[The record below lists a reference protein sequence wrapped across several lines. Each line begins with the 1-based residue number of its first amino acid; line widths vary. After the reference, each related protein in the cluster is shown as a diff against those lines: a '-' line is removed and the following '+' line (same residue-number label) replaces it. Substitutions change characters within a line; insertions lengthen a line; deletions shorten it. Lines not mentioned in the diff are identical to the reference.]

1 MLLARKLTLALVV
14 AVIAVLGLN
23 GVLTAR
29 REIAFFEA
37 DTERDARVMARALR
51 AVVTEVFRTQGAA
64 RALTLVEEANEREAN
79 VNFRLVSTDPQSP
92 RKPTINPG
100 NLAVDRQAVFRE
112 RTPEE
117 TIITYIALPPE
128 IAPTEAIEVSS
139 SLKEQRRYVRRGI
152 VVTIVSTAATTFVA
166 AAVTIILGAWFVGR
180 PMRELVAKA
189 RRTGSGDLSHPLV
202 LGQRDELGELA
213 EEMNAMC
220 VRLAA
225 ERDARMRAVDELR
238 HAHRLAIVGRLAAG
252 IAHELGTPL
261 QVVTGWSDMIARREV
276 EGDAA
281 IDAAKNVSAAG
292 ARMTRIIR
300 ELLDFARRP
309 VANKEPVALEK
320 LVRQAV
326 TLLTPLAEKRGI
338 SIKVDA
344 ASSTEVEADV
354 GQLQQAVTNLVINGI
369 DAMKEGT
376 IEVVV
381 DEREALRPA
390 ELGGGSG
397 RFAAIEVRDQ
407 GSGIPSD
414 VLDQIFEPFFTT
426 KDVGEGTG
434 LGLPVSYGIVR
445 EHGGW
450 ISVSSELGHGACF
463 TVYLPMRGVP

>member
-1 MLLARKLTLALVV
+1 MRLARKLTLALVV
-14 AVIAVLGLN
+14 AVIAVLGVN

-37 DTERDARVMARALR
+37 DTERDARVMARAFR

-64 RALTLVEEANEREAN
+64 RALALVEEANEREAN
-79 VNFRLVSTDPQSP
+79 VNFRLVSIDPSSP

-100 NLAVDRQAVFRE
+100 NLPVDRQAVFRE
-112 RTPEE
+112 KTPEE

-128 IAPTEAIEVSS
+128 IAPNEAIEVSS

-152 VVTIVSTAATTFVA
+152 VVTMLSTAATTFVA

-202 LGQRDELGELA
+202 LRQRDELGELA

-281 IDAAKNVSAAG
+281 IEAAKNVSAAG
-292 ARMTRIIR
+292 GRMTRIIR

-309 VANKEPVALEK
+309 SANKEPVALEK

-338 SIKVDA
+338 TIAVEA
-344 ASSTEVEADV
+344 RASSDVEADV
-354 GQLQQAVTNLVINGI
+354 AQLQQAVTNLVINAI

-376 IEVVV
+376 IDVVV
-381 DEREALRPA
+381 DRREAALPA
-390 ELGGGSG
+390 ELGGATGT
-397 RFAAIEVRDQ
+397 FAVIEVRDQ
-407 GSGIPSD
+407 GSGIASE

-450 ISVSSELGHGACF
+450 ISVVSERGHGACF
-463 TVYLPMRGVP
+463 TVYLPMRGEP

>member
-1 MLLARKLTLALVV
+1 
-14 AVIAVLGLN
+14 
-23 GVLTAR
+23 
-29 REIAFFEA
+29 
-37 DTERDARVMARALR
+37 
-51 AVVTEVFRTQGAA
+51 
-64 RALTLVEEANEREAN
+64 
-79 VNFRLVSTDPQSP
+79 
-92 RKPTINPG
+92 
-100 NLAVDRQAVFRE
+100 
-112 RTPEE
+112 
-117 TIITYIALPPE
+117 
-128 IAPTEAIEVSS
+128 
-139 SLKEQRRYVRRGI
+139 
-152 VVTIVSTAATTFVA
+152 
-166 AAVTIILGAWFVGR
+166 
-180 PMRELVAKA
+180 
-189 RRTGSGDLSHPLV
+189 
-202 LGQRDELGELA
+202 
-213 EEMNAMC
+213 
-220 VRLAA
+220 
-225 ERDARMRAVDELR
+225 
-238 HAHRLAIVGRLAAG
+238 
-252 IAHELGTPL
+252 
-261 QVVTGWSDMIARREV
+261 
-276 EGDAA
+276 
-281 IDAAKNVSAAG
+281 
-292 ARMTRIIR
+292 MTRIIR

-344 ASSTEVEADV
+344 ASSTEVEAYV